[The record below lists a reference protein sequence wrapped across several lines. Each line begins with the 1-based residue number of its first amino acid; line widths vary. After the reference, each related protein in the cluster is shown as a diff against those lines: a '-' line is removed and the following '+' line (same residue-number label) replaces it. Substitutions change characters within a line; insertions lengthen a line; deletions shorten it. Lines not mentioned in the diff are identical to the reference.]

1 MNAISSARLTIRS
14 RKTLLAAGIG
24 CFVLSAIVRID
35 TALIRAIFGIPEAY
49 DPLIQKIASGF
60 GALGGILVAAYYVVG
75 FFQDRR
81 DSKKEISDET

>member
-1 MNAISSARLTIRS
+1 MDEISSSRFKIRS
-14 RKTLLAAGIG
+14 RKTLLATGIG

-35 TALIRAIFGIPEAY
+35 TALIRAIFGIPEVY

-75 FFQDRR
+75 FLQDRR
-81 DSKKEISDET
+81 NNKKEISDET

>member
-1 MNAISSARLTIRS
+1 MDATSSARFKLRS
-14 RKTLLAAGIG
+14 RKTLLATGIG

-35 TALIRAIFGIPEAY
+35 TALIRAIFGIPEIY

-75 FFQDRR
+75 FLQERR
-81 DSKKEISDET
+81 NSKKEISDET